1 MRAIETMVDLPSR
14 EAEAAV
20 REALATQGF
29 GVLSE
34 IDVAAAL
41 EARLGGD
48 RSPLK
53 FLGACNPSLGHRALK
68 IDPGSTFVHAVLS
81 AVRTWIVASA
91 PSQHGSRQ

>member
-1 MRAIETMVDLPSR
+1 MVDLPSTK
-14 EAEAAV
+14 AEAAV

-29 GVLSE
+29 GVLSK
-34 IDVAAAL
+34 IDVTAAL
-41 EARLGGD
+41 EAGLGGD

-53 FLGACNPSLGHRALK
+53 ILGAYSPSLGHRALK

-81 AVRTWIVASA
+81 AVRTRIAAGA